1 MPLNLFAEPTVL
13 GIATRGNCLEAL
25 KNIMSKACSGAVPR
39 TCSLVVPVIENC
51 AIGKN
56 RKAKIAM
63 LPEIIPA
70 TMFLFSTVAMAEQ
83 VSVDFRCEG
92 NMQRDDE
99 AATQLEPF
107 SIRIQN
113 KVVKIDGLSHL
124 DTKFTLIQ
132 MDDKFCVFKNA
143 MKTQGGNIERPTGVL
158 YLYAIDKV
166 AHKVTLSVNG
176 HCTKEN

>member
-1 MPLNLFAEPTVL
+1 MLT
-13 GIATRGNCLEAL
+13 
-25 KNIMSKACSGAVPR
+25 
-39 TCSLVVPVIENC
+39 
-51 AIGKN
+51 
-56 RKAKIAM
+56 KI
-63 LPEIIPA
+63 ISA
-70 TMFLFSTVAMAEQ
+70 TMFLFSTIAMAEQ
-83 VSVDFRCEG
+83 VSADFRCEG

-99 AATQLEPF
+99 AATQLQPF
-107 SIRIQN
+107 SIRIQE
-113 KVVKIDGLSHL
+113 KVVKIDGLSQL
-124 DTKFTLIQ
+124 DAKFNLIQ